1 MEKIL
6 ISACLTGEKCKYD
19 GGTNGFPFLEQ
30 LAKKYELVPFCPE
43 VSGGLSTPREPAE
56 QVKNSVLTKSGK
68 DVTAQYN
75 AGAEAAL
82 KACKF
87 FGIRIAILKD
97 NSPSCGSRHIDDGTF
112 THTHIEGLG
121 VTARLLI
128 ANGIKVYADT
138 DNLAFLLG
146 ESEEV
151 KQARLERNLKKEEER
166 KELQDQVKAGLIS
179 QEDMDRRLL
188 QKKEQE
194 KARKFGHGH
203 GGHGF
208 GHISHGHNG
217 YGEHRSY
224 EHRPYDHE
232 GQDGERS
239 FDEHKHFDH
248 KPYGS
253 HEGYG
258 EHKSYGHSSYGH
270 SSYGHHEG
278 YGERKSYDHKPY
290 DGEHSSYEHKPY
302 DGEHKSYDHKPYGHS
317 SYGHKPYGEHSS
329 YGHHEGYGEHKPYD
343 GEHKSYDHKPY
354 DGEHK
359 SYGHSSYGHSSYGH
373 KPYDGEHKSYDH
385 KPYDGEHKSYD
396 HKPYGGHSS
405 YGHKPYGEHKNYGH
419 KPYNKGG
426 YHSFHDKKVG
436 GNDGDK

>member
-1 MEKIL
+1 
-6 ISACLTGEKCKYD
+6 
-19 GGTNGFPFLEQ
+19 
-30 LAKKYELVPFCPE
+30 
-43 VSGGLSTPREPAE
+43 
-56 QVKNSVLTKSGK
+56 VKNSVLTKSGK

-82 KACKF
+82 KACKY
-87 FGIRIAILKD
+87 FGIRIAILKE
-97 NSPSCGSRHIDDGTF
+97 NSPSCGPRHIDDGTF
-112 THTHIEGLG
+112 THTRIEGLG

-128 ANGIKVYADT
+128 ANGIKVYAEN
-138 DNLAFLLG
+138 DNLTFLLG

-166 KELQDQVKAGLIS
+166 KALQEQVKAGVIT

-194 KARKFGHGH
+194 KARRFGHGH
-203 GGHGF
+203 GG
-208 GHISHGHNG
+208 
-217 YGEHRSY
+217 
-224 EHRPYDHE
+224 
-232 GQDGERS
+232 
-239 FDEHKHFDH
+239 
-248 KPYGS
+248 
-253 HEGYG
+253 
-258 EHKSYGHSSYGH
+258 
-270 SSYGHHEG
+270 G